1 MKNVFLMIG
10 MLSVLL
16 LVNGCGSENE
26 IAEEAAVDAPAENV
40 TEAEV
45 AAEEVEAVIEETPE
59 KAEAEME
66 AVEEAPEKAEAE
78 MEAVEE
84 AAEKAEAEMEAEEAA
99 EKAETEME
107 VEEAAAKPDTEATAA
122 EAAPEAV
129 DPDAVAVTVNGQTIT
144 EKEISEEVEK
154 MTKMQKKGMP
164 PGMQLPDSIM
174 QQMRKR
180 VVDMKIE
187 QVLLSQGMEKNNI
200 PAVTDEQ
207 VIEEIKKI
215 AGQRDQS
222 LEDVEAEIAKMG
234 MTLED
239 VKGQIR
245 SQMQKKALMESQT
258 PDAVVTDA
266 DAQKFYDENPQHFEN
281 KKQQVRASHILC
293 GKRGIKEEEYPAELE
308 KIQAAQARLEA
319 GEAFEDV
326 AKECSSCPS
335 SANGGDLNFFGKGQ
349 MDPAFEK
356 AAFEMEVGQT
366 SGIVK
371 TSFGYHIIKL
381 TDKKEPGKVPFE
393 EVKDKITQFLNQQ
406 KQRTFWG
413 EYKKTMFDNATI
425 EYSEKEKALQE
436 EAKKAQQAAMQQQ
449 MMQQMA
455 AQQKAVQQPDEAKA
469 AAEE

>member
-66 AVEEAPEKAEAE
+66 A
-78 MEAVEE
+78 
-84 AAEKAEAEMEAEEAA
+84 EEAA

-144 EKEISEEVEK
+144 EKEITEEVEK
-154 MTKMQKKGMP
+154 MVEIQKKRMP
-164 PGMQLPDSIM
+164 PGMQMPNSM
-174 QQMRKR
+174 NQQMRKR

-187 QVLLSQGMEKNNI
+187 QVLRSQEMEKNNI

-245 SQMQKKALMESQT
+245 TQMQIEALMVFKN
-258 PDAVVTDA
+258 PDSAVTEA
-266 DAQKFYDENPQHFEN
+266 DVRKFYDENPQHFEQ
-281 KKQQVRASHILC
+281 KEQVHASHILC
-293 GKRGIKEEEYPAELE
+293 GKRGIKADEYPAELE
-308 KIQAAQARLEA
+308 KIQAAKARLDA
-319 GEAFEDV
+319 GEAFDVV
-326 AKECSSCPS
+326 AKDVSTCPS
-335 SANGGDLNFFGKGQ
+335 S
-349 MDPAFEK
+349 
-356 AAFEMEVGQT
+356 
-366 SGIVK
+366 
-371 TSFGYHIIKL
+371 
-381 TDKKEPGKVPFE
+381 
-393 EVKDKITQFLNQQ
+393 
-406 KQRTFWG
+406 
-413 EYKKTMFDNATI
+413 
-425 EYSEKEKALQE
+425 
-436 EAKKAQQAAMQQQ
+436 
-449 MMQQMA
+449 
-455 AQQKAVQQPDEAKA
+455 
-469 AAEE
+469 